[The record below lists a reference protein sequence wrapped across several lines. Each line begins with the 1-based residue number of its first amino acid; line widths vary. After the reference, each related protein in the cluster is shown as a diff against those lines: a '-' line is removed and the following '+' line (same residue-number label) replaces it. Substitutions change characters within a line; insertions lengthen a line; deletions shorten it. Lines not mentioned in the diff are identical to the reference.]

1 MGIEAGEFVHP
12 ERVSAELYCP
22 ICACV
27 LENPVQTPTEHL
39 FCEDELLEW
48 MIQSDA
54 CPVTKNK
61 LNPDDIRK
69 PGRIITNLLGEL
81 ERCVRTPPCLSSSNT
96 PAPNF
101 HPTLTNRSLIS
112 VVQSSWA
119 PNPNPNTYI
128 LIHALCQ

>member
-48 MIQSDA
+48 MIQSDV

-81 ERCVRTPPCLSSSNT
+81 ERCARAPPLPVRSE
-96 PAPNF
+96 
-101 HPTLTNRSLIS
+101 HPIS
-112 VVQSSWA
+112 
-119 PNPNPNTYI
+119 
-128 LIHALCQ
+128 